1 MKTSLTLALPP
12 DFRGDDLLAFHRRDS
27 QALAERVT
35 AQRID
40 KGLLWQGRPA
50 CLSLVL
56 ESPGEAA
63 PGRAGKRQP
72 KAVAASEGADQVAT
86 ETLGPGARV
95 TATLAVDGGPR
106 PAAAAV
112 QALVSHLLGLDQ
124 PVAEFAAAHGRHPQL
139 GPVIA
144 RLPGLRVPQTAT
156 PFEALTWAVTGQQI
170 SVAAAVSLRRQLI
183 LAADLRHSSGLYCYP
198 DAEALARLDETDLRQ
213 AGFSRS
219 KAATL
224 LDLARAVAAGEL
236 DLSCPA
242 ADLPGLQAA
251 LLARRGIGPWT
262 VNYTLLRGFAWLDGS
277 LHGDV
282 AVRRALGLLLGRTVE
297 ARETEAWLESFRPW
311 RALAAAHLW
320 ASLRLQA

>member
-72 KAVAASEGADQVAT
+72 KAVATSEGADQAAA

-112 QALVSHLLGLDQ
+112 QALVSHLLGLAQ

-144 RLPGLRVPQTAT
+144 QLPGLRVP
-156 PFEALTWAVTGQQI
+156 
-170 SVAAAVSLRRQLI
+170 RR
-183 LAADLRHSSGLYCYP
+183 
-198 DAEALARLDETDLRQ
+198 RLLSRLSPGPSP
-213 AGFSRS
+213 ASRS
-219 KAATL
+219 ASPPPFLCAA
-224 LDLARAVAAGEL
+224 
-236 DLSCPA
+236 S
-242 ADLPGLQAA
+242 
-251 LLARRGIGPWT
+251 
-262 VNYTLLRGFAWLDGS
+262 
-277 LHGDV
+277 
-282 AVRRALGLLLGRTVE
+282 
-297 ARETEAWLESFRPW
+297 
-311 RALAAAHLW
+311 
-320 ASLRLQA
+320 